1 MYKRIFVCAMIVLLS
16 SGYISAQTLQLTG
29 TYDSKTMGDL
39 VLFAAP
45 MSLQDHKAEKLTLR
59 GQNFSG
65 NITAA
70 QHGFYNLYGATQ
82 QTQVQIPFYLQPG
95 KKYPKLNLTF
105 KDLCPQ
111 LNIDVNN
118 KALSAYNLVVWN
130 KQRDIWMK
138 AQNITS
144 EELRTMLQG
153 YRTAADS
160 ILKIDKAL
168 PIVQKYIHLWADMS
182 AYNSYMVVERYLNKD
197 SGAPKIRF
205 NTVYA
210 IDEKALDTEMALY
223 FTAGTQCI
231 MSTISK
237 DAHLDNM
244 LTAITKKYQTPAIRQ
259 HMYEYIVENFVSG
272 FNYNKNYDEGLAAV
286 KDAVEKY
293 QLKSDFVSTFES
305 RKMTLS
311 GEKFPTNVKMIDIDG
326 KPVDFSHLK
335 GSYVY
340 IDIWASWCLPCR
352 KEIPYLQKLEKE
364 LNNPLVKFVSISI
377 DRTESDWKGAMEHLH
392 CTGHQWLN
400 ADNSLTKVL
409 NVKGIPF
416 FLIYDKEG
424 NLLKYNAMRPSD
436 PKLKEYLEGLK

>member
-29 TYDSKTMGDL
+29 MYDSKAMGDL
-39 VLFAAP
+39 DLYAAP

-59 GQNFSG
+59 GQNFCG
-65 NITAA
+65 DITAA

-82 QTQVQIPFYLQPG
+82 QTQLQIPFYLQPG
-95 KKYPKLNLTF
+95 EKCPKLNLTF

-160 ILKIDKAL
+160 ILKIHKAL
-168 PIVQKYIHLWADMS
+168 PVVQKYIHLWADMS
-182 AYNSYMVVERYLNKD
+182 AYNSYRVVERYLNKD
-197 SGAPKIRF
+197 SGSSKIRF

-223 FTAGTQCI
+223 FTAGPQCI
-231 MSTISK
+231 MSTINK

-244 LTAITKKYQTPAIRQ
+244 LTAITKKYKTPAIRQ
-259 HMYEYIVENFVSG
+259 HMYEYIVDNFASG

-286 KDAVEKY
+286 KEAVEKY

-305 RKMTLS
+305 RKVTLS
-311 GEKFPTNVKMIDIDG
+311 GEKFPTNVKMIDADG
-326 KPVDFSHLK
+326 KPVDFCHLK
-335 GSYVY
+335 GYYVY
-340 IDIWASWCLPCR
+340 IDIWASWCRPCH

-364 LNNPLVKFVSISI
+364 LNNPLVKFVSVSI
-377 DRTESDWKGAMEHLH
+377 DRTESDWKRAMEHLH

-400 ADNSLTKVL
+400 ADNSLAKVL

-436 PKLKEYLEGLK
+436 PKLKEYLEELK